1 MNKFTLVVV
10 LIFNCFVSKAQWTV
24 SGHPIDFK
32 FFSLVSYLNE
42 QKVIGIEYKG
52 VVYSDDGG
60 KTFLRK
66 SSNQY
71 TSAGRLQFFT
81 DTSIFMA
88 QGRLRKSIDNG
99 QNWQI
104 QHLLD
109 SNLDTLVTGSVLHFN
124 MFNNGSGYVF
134 SNLNNRYKLF
144 TTHNLGSNWTEV
156 DSFKINL
163 PKYQFG
169 GTVYKKQTYVFDSVV
184 YTNNDY
190 LTELWKFVNYGDSV
204 FGFNLDS
211 AIGEKIRCYAF
222 KSANEGLFIGESNN
236 IYKTIDGGI
245 TFNLIGQTP
254 QMATVMDY
262 AKSSGTRQAFYFI
275 SNSGEG
281 NSYYS
286 QDDGKTW
293 NPVGDFF
300 GFETVDFFNASVGVS
315 SQGKEGERLR
325 YFDGLTSLEENYNVI
340 VEVKIYPNPIS
351 ENLVRIKMSNHQN
364 ASYALFNMQG
374 QIFDSGKLLEYENE
388 INLSEI
394 PSGTYCLKIQ
404 NDHSFYSK
412 IIVKN

>member
-1 MNKFTLVVV
+1 MNKFTFVVV
-10 LIFNCFVSKAQWTV
+10 IIFNCFVSKAQWTV

-71 TSAGRLQFFT
+71 TTAGRLQFFT

-163 PKYQFG
+163 PKYAMTANNALQILPEQSQIRIQSMLEKMIFEKNTRSAILNDSKEMLDFKDILENANYNKLERKLG
-169 GTVYKKQTYVFDSVV
+169 KKNAMLLQNTIKEEISKLPKEKQAYLIKKLDIIKQTNWTLGIVAQLQLLFLSGYIFA
-184 YTNNDY
+184 
-190 LTELWKFVNYGDSV
+190 FV
-204 FGFNLDS
+204 
-211 AIGEKIRCYAF
+211 KR
-222 KSANEGLFIGESNN
+222 
-236 IYKTIDGGI
+236 
-245 TFNLIGQTP
+245 
-254 QMATVMDY
+254 
-262 AKSSGTRQAFYFI
+262 
-275 SNSGEG
+275 
-281 NSYYS
+281 
-286 QDDGKTW
+286 
-293 NPVGDFF
+293 
-300 GFETVDFFNASVGVS
+300 
-315 SQGKEGERLR
+315 
-325 YFDGLTSLEENYNVI
+325 
-340 VEVKIYPNPIS
+340 
-351 ENLVRIKMSNHQN
+351 
-364 ASYALFNMQG
+364 
-374 QIFDSGKLLEYENE
+374 
-388 INLSEI
+388 
-394 PSGTYCLKIQ
+394 
-404 NDHSFYSK
+404 
-412 IIVKN
+412 